1 MGKAYSFKKYGHD
14 EIHIF
19 QGYFHLDHSCDA
31 GTESICKKIRL
42 NQGKWYD
49 DHVCKSA
56 DEARILAAK
65 IGQGVC
71 GECVRKL
78 YTDY

>member
-31 GTESICKKIRL
+31 GTESICRKIKL
-42 NQGKWYD
+42 DQGKWFD
-49 DHVCKSA
+49 DFVCKSA
-56 DEARILAAK
+56 DEARVLAAT
-65 IGQGVC
+65 IGKGVC
-71 GECVRKL
+71 AHCIRAL
-78 YTDY
+78 YTEY

>member
-31 GTESICKKIRL
+31 GTESICRKIKL
-42 NQGKWYD
+42 DQGRWFD
-49 DHVCKSA
+49 DFVCKNA
-56 DEARILAAK
+56 DEARVLAAN
-65 IGQGVC
+65 IGKEVC
-71 GECVRKL
+71 AQCVRAL
-78 YTDY
+78 YSEY